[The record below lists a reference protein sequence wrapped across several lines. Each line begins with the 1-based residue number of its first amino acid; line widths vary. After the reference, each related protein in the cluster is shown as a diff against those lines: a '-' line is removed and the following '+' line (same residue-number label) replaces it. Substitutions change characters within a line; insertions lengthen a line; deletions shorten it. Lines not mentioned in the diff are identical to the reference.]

1 MATLVGR
8 VGGPRATF
16 ITYVF
21 PIVSLLLGAVFLS
34 ETVSVAALAGV
45 GLILAG
51 AVMASRR
58 EH

>member
-1 MATLVGR
+1 
-8 VGGPRATF
+8 
-16 ITYVF
+16 VF

-34 ETVSVAALAGV
+34 ETVSAAALAGV